1 MNDIKRQIYSNVSDE
16 WLRLFER
23 KLLNNNEVK
32 STVINEGYLLPLR
45 VNKSIK
51 KRGLFF
57 NGGCVDHNL
66 SFVAGLIRNDKH
78 DASHTVYGGYEFD
91 PTQVSTIDETVIFGG
106 IIDTHFGHFVLDCL
120 SRLWF
125 KVKNPSMKHK
135 WAFIPIKNEII
146 PEYFYTFM
154 ELLGICRDD
163 IIIVQNITSYKET
176 IVPEQSLISFE
187 YAKPEFLSIYETIV
201 KNCGDKSSY
210 KFKKV
215 YLTRTALNG
224 QSTGVCLGEEYFE
237 EFYSKQG
244 YKVISPEKLSLR
256 EQISIIHNCDE
267 VVCTMGT
274 LSHFCLFMKNKSKIT
289 ILTRAKT
296 TLKPQAILLKIVEEK
311 NIEFNIVDVSMNF
324 IFDKRNQGIYLL
336 GPNEQWKKFVKDQFN
351 ISLSDVF
358 NGELIISY
366 MKGFYERFKDPK
378 NYAILKDLSFFD
390 VLNNLALI
398 FDGVRLDKNNYP
410 AKTLCEQLSNEVD
423 ALKLKNKSLENRNM
437 NVADAIKNYFNVPYV
452 FAKFHRSVVG
462 WTEFELTNNIS
473 NIETSKLR
481 RIEAVVLKADF
492 PDVMLHYSS
501 YVDKL
506 GWLDTVKNGEVSGT
520 EGKKMPIR
528 SFKCI
533 CISNIYSINYRYIDK
548 QLKWSRWYSEGDY
561 LPIDANNEIYMIE
574 FLLSTDKLKSI
585 HP

>member
-1 MNDIKRQIYSNVSDE
+1 MKDIKRQIYSNVSDE
-16 WLRLFER
+16 WLKLFER
-23 KLLNNNEVK
+23 NLLNNNEVK

-324 IFDKRNQGIYLL
+324 IFDKRNQGVYLL
-336 GPNEQWKKFVKDQFN
+336 GPNEQWRRFAKDEYGVS
-351 ISLSDVF
+351 ISDEF
-358 NGELIISY
+358 NGDLIINY
-366 MKGFYERFKDPK
+366 FKGFYERFKDPK

-390 VLNNLALI
+390 ILNNFSLI
-398 FDGVRLDKNNYP
+398 FDGKRLDRSNYS
-410 AKTLCEQLSNEVD
+410 AKTISEQLKEEVES
-423 ALKLKNKSLENRNM
+423 LKCKNKMLELKNTNYIKAVQSSLETP
-437 NVADAIKNYFNVPYV
+437 VVL
-452 FAKFHRSVVG
+452 AKFHRSSIG
-462 WTEFELTNNIS
+462 WSEYDLTYQLDNYMS
-473 NIETSKLR
+473 HDLH
-481 RIEAVVLKADF
+481 RIEAFVLKTDT
-492 PDVMLHYSS
+492 PEINLSYSS
-501 YVDKL
+501 YVNEL
-506 GWLDTVKNGEVSGT
+506 GWLDMMSEGEISGT
-520 EGKKMPIR
+520 VGKKMPIR

-533 CISNIYSINYRYIDK
+533 CKSSKYSIKYRCIDK
-548 QLKWSRWYSEGDY
+548 TQKWSNWYSDGDF
-561 LPIDANNEIYMIE
+561 LPIQKNNELFGIE
-574 FLLSTDKLKSI
+574 WIITPKQ
-585 HP
+585 

>member
-1 MNDIKRQIYSNVSDE
+1 MKDIKRQIYSNVSDE

-32 STVINEGYLLPLR
+32 STVINEGYLLPVR

-125 KVKNPSMKHK
+125 KVKYPSIKHK
-135 WAFIPIKNEII
+135 WAFIPIKNDVI
-146 PEYFYTFM
+146 PGYFYAFM

-324 IFDKRNQGIYLL
+324 IFDKRNQGVYLL
-336 GPNEQWKKFVKDQFN
+336 GPNEQWRRFAKDEYGVS
-351 ISLSDVF
+351 ISDEF
-358 NGELIISY
+358 NGDLIINY
-366 MKGFYERFKDPK
+366 FKGFYERFKDPK

-390 VLNNLALI
+390 ILNNFSLI
-398 FDGVRLDKNNYP
+398 FDGKRLDGSNYS
-410 AKTLCEQLSNEVD
+410 AKTISEQLKEEVES
-423 ALKLKNKSLENRNM
+423 LKCKNKMLELKNTNYIKAVQSSLETP
-437 NVADAIKNYFNVPYV
+437 VVL
-452 FAKFHRSVVG
+452 AKFHRSSIG
-462 WTEFELTNNIS
+462 WSEYDLTYQLDNYMS
-473 NIETSKLR
+473 HDLH
-481 RIEAVVLKADF
+481 RIEAFVLKTDA
-492 PDVMLHYSS
+492 PEINLSYSS
-501 YVDKL
+501 YVNEL
-506 GWLDTVKNGEVSGT
+506 GWLDMMSEGEISGT
-520 EGKKMPIR
+520 VGKKMPIR

-533 CISNIYSINYRYIDK
+533 CKSSKYSIKYRCIDK
-548 QLKWSRWYSEGDY
+548 TQKWSNWYSDGDF
-561 LPIDANNEIYMIE
+561 LPIQKNNELFGIE
-574 FLLSTDKLKSI
+574 WIITPKQ
-585 HP
+585 